1 MGRPY
6 SIEELSKKCNNVYA
20 LVRTLAARSVEISRG
35 APPLLLK
42 PSSNNPVS
50 IAIEEV
56 MSEKVIVKT
65 EVVAYLKEEA

>member
-1 MGRPY
+1 MGKPY

-20 LVRTLAARSVEISRG
+20 LVRTLASRAVEISRG

-42 PSSNNPVS
+42 PTSKNPVS

-56 MSEKVIVKT
+56 MAEKVIIKT
-65 EVVAYLKEEA
+65 QVLPYLKE